1 MLLLIL
7 LYNSLLRIKEKEK
20 EEKRKAVIQ
29 AQEYASSNTSVPTG
43 TVQNDLGKPND
54 KLIND
59 KSWKAKIFAGS
70 PTIFSNPSKMAE
82 LGTPRSSCGI
92 PKVLTTNS
100 PPLKQPQ
107 SPTTNI
113 QIRIEPS
120 KKPEIV
126 FTDVAPQVSETAT
139 KQSSDSALDVGARE
153 SSKETNEVPKSG
165 VANTV
170 NTSVAAT
177 HQNTLKGSSIAVQ
190 GKIVTASD
198 PKLQEIGGNTSGNN
212 NEGSTK
218 K

>member
-1 MLLLIL
+1 M
-7 LYNSLLRIKEKEK
+7 LRIKEKEK

-29 AQEYASSNTSVPTG
+29 AQESASSNTSVPTG
-43 TVQNDLGKPND
+43 TVQSDLGKPND
-54 KLIND
+54 KP
-59 KSWKAKIFAGS
+59 KIFPGS
-70 PTIFSNPSKMAE
+70 PTISSNPSKMAE
-82 LGTPRSSCGI
+82 IGTPRSSFGI

-100 PPLKQPQ
+100 PPLKQAQ
-107 SPTTNI
+107 APTTNI

-126 FTDVAPQVSETAT
+126 FTNVAPQVSETPT
-139 KQSSDSALDVGARE
+139 KQSSDSALDVGIRE

-170 NTSVAAT
+170 NTSVAASLE
-177 HQNTLKGSSIAVQ
+177 NTLKGSSIAVQ
-190 GKIVTASD
+190 GQIVTANA
-198 PKLQEIGGNTSGNN
+198 PKLQEIGGNTLGNN

>member
-1 MLLLIL
+1 M
-7 LYNSLLRIKEKEK
+7 LRIKEKEK

-29 AQEYASSNTSVPTG
+29 AQESASSNTPVPTG

-54 KLIND
+54 KP
-59 KSWKAKIFAGS
+59 KIFPGS
-70 PTIFSNPSKMAE
+70 PTISSKMAE
-82 LGTPRSSCGI
+82 IGTPRSSFGI

-100 PPLKQPQ
+100 PPLKQAQ
-107 SPTTNI
+107 APTTNI

-126 FTDVAPQVSETAT
+126 FTNVAPQVSETPT
-139 KQSSDSALDVGARE
+139 KQSSDSALDVGIRE

-170 NTSVAAT
+170 NTSVAASLE
-177 HQNTLKGSSIAVQ
+177 NTLKGSSIAVQ
-190 GKIVTASD
+190 GQIVTANA
-198 PKLQEIGGNTSGNN
+198 PKPQEIGGNTLGNN